1 MKLHLGAEK
10 IGTLEAHKNFR
21 IAAQSQPAID
31 VDAAFRA
38 GGQVYG

>member
-1 MKLHLGAEK
+1 MKLHVRAEK
-10 IGTLEAHKNFR
+10 IGTLEAHKNFC
-21 IAAQSQPAID
+21 ITTQGQTAID